1 MDIEEFGRGVAAALL
16 TDQVSDKAG
25 FAYKVGVVAV
35 ALTAVSTVVT
45 DSWLRWLA
53 LLFCLFALGFV
64 LFVFI
69 TKRFATATISRIAP
83 PVDIASA
90 RTQFDVAVAEADI
103 PTGPVGFLRLMWRL
117 RRGVGPEV
125 DRLIAV
131 VNQLRSE
138 PE

>member
-1 MDIEEFGRGVAAALL
+1 VDIEEFGRGVAAALL

-25 FAYKVGVVAV
+25 LAYKVGVVAV

-64 LFVFI
+64 LLVFI

-117 RRGVGPEV
+117 RKGVGPEV